1 MCMKIR
7 CNQCGLITWK
17 GCGQHI
23 AQVLRDVPMAQ
34 RCNCRKGA
42 TCIPNQTQSGKHLC
56 AVTIWH
62 SRANILINNGSNNDY
77 DLWAL
82 AKEIRTSVEKRFYI
96 RLEPAVNIIRIFK
109 PIKKKMKIK
118 SKTIHISSDKNVCVY
133 LLFAVIS
140 LRQIVCFKNG
150 FFENICLDVTCI
162 SQWID
167 EYNIADLYFNYLN
180 LISVQFSRG
189 SINIAGNT
197 LLTYDIV
204 RCVKLGGCQ
213 FTHYPIDLHHNLLV
227 ALTREHSQLSHH
239 F

>member
-77 DLWAL
+77 DLWTL

-96 RLEPAVNIIRIFK
+96 RLETAVNIIRIFK

-133 LLFAVIS
+133 LLFVVIS
-140 LRQIVCFKNG
+140 LRQI
-150 FFENICLDVTCI
+150 
-162 SQWID
+162 
-167 EYNIADLYFNYLN
+167 NIADLYFNYLN
-180 LISVQFSRG
+180 LTLAQFSRG

-213 FTHYPIDLHHNLLV
+213 FTHHPIDLHHNLLV
-227 ALTREHSQLSHH
+227 ALTRKHSQLSHH

>member
-109 PIKKKMKIK
+109 PIKK
-118 SKTIHISSDKNVCVY
+118 
-133 LLFAVIS
+133 F
-140 LRQIVCFKNG
+140 FK
-150 FFENICLDVTCI
+150 NICLDVTRI
-162 SQWID
+162 LQWID

-180 LISVQFSRG
+180 LTLAQFSRD

-213 FTHYPIDLHHNLLV
+213 FTHHPIDLHHNLLV